1 MILFPLPTIVPV
13 DLMSLL
19 NWKSMDRKSIPET
32 LGKIMKL
39 DGEEVVKFLQ
49 DVLDALFGMFSTEDG
64 NSTEHSGQVFHVL
77 VSIIRYSLTKNPIIH
92 ATIFQ
97 KQSDLNL
104 AKM

>member
-1 MILFPLPTIVPV
+1 
-13 DLMSLL
+13 MSLL

-77 VSIIRYSLTKNPIIH
+77 VSIIRYSYSSLTKKPIIH
-92 ATIFQ
+92 ATTFQ
-97 KQSDLNL
+97 KQKWLVTST
-104 AKM
+104 